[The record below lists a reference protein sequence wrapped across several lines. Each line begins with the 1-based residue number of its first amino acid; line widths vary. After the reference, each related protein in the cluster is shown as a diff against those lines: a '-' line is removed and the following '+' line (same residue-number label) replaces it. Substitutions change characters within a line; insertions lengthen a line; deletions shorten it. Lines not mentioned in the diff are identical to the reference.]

1 MKIGLVQSKIS
12 WGSPEKSILHYRT
25 LLAEQHLDSLDL
37 IAFPEMCTSGFA
49 FAQGE
54 DAKRAFRIGVEFLSE
69 IAKRYGAYCAGSLP
83 EVVDDPAKPFNS
95 LLVFDPSG
103 TCCACYRKMHLF
115 SYAGEHKRASSGE
128 SLEIVTIAGV
138 RIALF
143 VCYDLRF
150 PQAFA
155 ALGSEVDAFLVVAN
169 WPAARRMH
177 WDTLLRARA
186 IENQAYVLGVNRIG
200 QGGGVSYDGGTCV
213 VSPEGVVQGLKDQT
227 EGILQST
234 IEVEEV
240 SRYRS
245 DFPTLRD
252 RCPERYQRY

>member
-1 MKIGLVQSKIS
+1 MRIGLVQSTIS

-25 LLAEQHLDSLDL
+25 LLAQRHLDSLDL
-37 IAFPEMCTSGFA
+37 LAFPEMFTSGFC
-49 FAQGE
+49 FSQGE
-54 DAKRAFRIGVEFLSE
+54 DATRAYRIGTEFLSE
-69 IAKRYGAYCAGSLP
+69 IAQSHGVFCAGSLP
-83 EVVDDPAKPFNS
+83 EIVDDPTKPFNS

-103 TCCACYRKMHLF
+103 SCCARYRKMHLF
-115 SYAGEHKRASSGE
+115 SYAGEHERASAGE
-128 SLEIVTIAGV
+128 SLKIVTIAGV

-155 ALGSEVDAFLVVAN
+155 AVGSEVDAFLVVAN

-186 IENQAYVLGVNRIG
+186 IENQAYVLGVNRVG
-200 QGGGVSYDGGTCV
+200 EGGGVSYDGGTCLIN
-213 VSPEGVVQGLKDQT
+213 PEGGVQSLKDET
-227 EGILQST
+227 EDVLESV
-234 IEVEEV
+234 IEVEQV
-240 SRYRS
+240 SSYRS

-252 RCPERYQRY
+252 RRPERYHL